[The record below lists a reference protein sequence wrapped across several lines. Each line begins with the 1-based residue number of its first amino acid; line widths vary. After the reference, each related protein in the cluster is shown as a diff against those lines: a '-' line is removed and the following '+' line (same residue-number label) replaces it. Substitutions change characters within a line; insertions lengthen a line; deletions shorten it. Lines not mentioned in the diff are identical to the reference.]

1 MNIDSIGNEEK
12 PKSPEDELF
21 IELQQI
27 VSNKLR
33 DRDKSPAERRAVH
46 SKSVEFSNAL
56 RGKYG
61 VAIETYR
68 IFHIVSGSTPD
79 ENIVT
84 HFDLPYGEIER
95 FIREQL

>member
-27 VSNKLR
+27 ASDKLR
-33 DRDKSPAERRAVH
+33 DRTKSSAERRAVH
-46 SKSVEFSNAL
+46 SKSVDFANDL

-61 VAIETYR
+61 IVIETYR

-79 ENIVT
+79 ENIAT
-84 HFDLPYGEIER
+84 HFDLPDGEIEK
-95 FIREQL
+95 FIREEL

>member
-27 VSNKLR
+27 ASDKLR
-33 DRDKSPAERRAVH
+33 DKTKSPAERRAVH
-46 SKSVEFSNAL
+46 SKSVDFANDL
-56 RGKYG
+56 RGQYG
-61 VAIETYR
+61 SAMETYKV
-68 IFHIVSGSTPD
+68 FHIIAGSTPD

-84 HFDLPYGEIER
+84 HFDLPDGEIEK
-95 FIREQL
+95 FIREEL